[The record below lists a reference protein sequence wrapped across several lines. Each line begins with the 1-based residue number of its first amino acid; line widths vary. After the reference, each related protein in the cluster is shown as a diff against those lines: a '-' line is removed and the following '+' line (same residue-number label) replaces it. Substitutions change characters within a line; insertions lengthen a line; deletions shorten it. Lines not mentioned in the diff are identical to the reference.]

1 MTSDGLKVM
10 KDDLQK
16 SWREFEKA
24 ALDSAQKLRR
34 GAEETAS
41 HLRAKAGANVADG
54 LNAAGEAAREGF
66 DSAADGLNKAV
77 GQASA
82 AFDEAA
88 RDGAKTLRRTRRSI
102 GAQVAE
108 RPLETVL
115 LAGVVGY
122 LIGYA
127 MAGRS

>member
-1 MTSDGLKVM
+1 MIFRN
-10 KDDLQK
+10 
-16 SWREFEKA
+16 SWRESEKA
-24 ALDSAQKLRR
+24 ALDSAQKLSARRR
-34 GAEETAS
+34 GDRLASAGQGRGQCRRWAE
-41 HLRAKAGANVADG
+41 RR
-54 LNAAGEAAREGF
+54 GEAAREGF
-66 DSAADGLNKAV
+66 DSAADGLNKAA
-77 GQASA
+77 GRPSA